1 MANDTA
7 FTEPTQGRV
16 IESQLDWITA
26 GWDEGHGADRAEA
39 WALAYQRQEARDGA
53 RAIPFALMGFQG
65 TTVGR
70 VRFGRRS
77 DMALLQLSGDLA
89 ERHAVDVLGSAERVS
104 RVDLAVTVRLS
115 RPDGFLG
122 ETTYAQA
129 CNWHEVHP
137 ASAIPSIHADG
148 DGGCTAYV
156 GRRASDRYL
165 RVYNKEAECKARQ
178 DEDGAVHYGRCWRY
192 ELQTGGSVA
201 FSSLRLAC
209 ASSDR
214 PAFIMAQLHAYC
226 LDHGIAPV
234 FTPTHDAPLVSGFR
248 RRSDAET
255 RMAWLR
261 RAVNPA
267 ILQLLE
273 VKDRGDILEALGLG
287 GGAEVPP
294 RPAGVSELRG
304 GE

>member
-1 MANDTA
+1 MTDVTSDADTA
-7 FTEPTQGRV
+7 QGQV

-53 RAIPFALMGFQG
+53 RAMPFALMGYQG

-77 DMALLQLSGDLA
+77 DAALLQLSGQLA
-89 ERHAVDVLGSAERVS
+89 EDRADDVLGSAHRVS
-104 RVDLAVTVRLS
+104 RVDLAVTVRLHQKN
-115 RPDGFLG
+115 PFLG
-122 ETTYAQA
+122 EETYAQA
-129 CNWHEVHP
+129 CNWHEVHS
-137 ASAIPSIHADG
+137 ASALPSIHADG

-165 RVYNKEAECKARQ
+165 RVYNKEAECKAR
-178 DEDGAVHYGRCWRY
+178 DDKKEAAHYESCWRY

-209 ASSDR
+209 AAADR
-214 PAFIMAQLHAYC
+214 STFLQSQLYAYCIEHGITPAFI
-226 LDHGIAPV
+226 
-234 FTPTHDAPLVSGFR
+234 PTHDAPLVPGFR

-261 RAVNPA
+261 RAVGPA
-267 ILQLLE
+267 ILNLLE
-273 VKDRGDILEALGLG
+273 VKDRADILEALGLG
-287 GGAEVPP
+287 GGPEVPP
-294 RPAGVSELRG
+294 RPPGLP
-304 GE
+304 

>member
-1 MANDTA
+1 MTNGTA
-7 FTEPTQGRV
+7 SAEPTQDHV
-16 IESQLDWITA
+16 IESQLDWITC
-26 GWDEGHGADRAEA
+26 GWDEGPKADRAEA
-39 WALAYQRQEARDGA
+39 WALAYQAAEARAGG

-77 DMALLQLSGDLA
+77 DAALLQLSGQLA
-89 ERHAVDVLGSAERVS
+89 EDRADDVLGSADRVS
-104 RVDLAVTVRLS
+104 RVDLAVTVRLHT
-115 RPDGFLG
+115 PDPFLG
-122 ETTYAQA
+122 ESTYAQA
-129 CNWHEVHP
+129 CNHHDIHS
-137 ASAIPSIHADG
+137 ASALPSIHADG

-156 GRRASDRYL
+156 GKRASDRYL
-165 RVYNKEAECKARQ
+165 RVYNKQAECESRDDADQ
-178 DEDGAVHYGRCWRY
+178 AAHYQNCWRY

-214 PAFIMAQLHAYC
+214 SAFIMNQLHAYC
-226 LDHGIAPV
+226 LDHGIAPA

-255 RMAWLR
+255 RMAWLK

-267 ILQLLE
+267 ILTLLE
-273 VKDRGDILEALGLG
+273 VKDRSDILEALGLG
-287 GGAEVPP
+287 GGPEVPARLSDVP
-294 RPAGVSELRG
+294 
-304 GE
+304 